1 MVRRSTVTL
10 DAGALRAE
18 LAELAAE
25 LAHAGLRPEHRYAAL
40 GHLGAAAQEAAR
52 PEPDAVAVGSR
63 VARAAIVLRNSGA
76 LTAGGTALVGSLSRI
91 AALLGPANPALLT
104 LV

>member
-1 MVRRSTVTL
+1 MVLRSTATL

-52 PEPDAVAVGSR
+52 PEPDTVALGSR
-63 VARAAIVLRNSGA
+63 VARAALVLESSGA
-76 LTAGGTALVGSLSRI
+76 LASSGTPLVGSLRRI
-91 AALLGPANPALLT
+91 AGLLGPANA
-104 LV
+104 